1 MREDRGGKIL
11 RLSILLLLLLQKKI
25 GKVTQSSRR
34 MRREGE
40 EVFNLS
46 IEGGEGHAGE
56 RGKCQ
61 VWRRTR
67 ESGRNEQIE
76 KGD

>member
-46 IEGGEGHAGE
+46 IEGRAMQGRGGNVKFGGELGKAAGTN
-56 RGKCQ
+56 R
-61 VWRRTR
+61 
-67 ESGRNEQIE
+67 S